1 MNWKHLEHCEVEKC
15 NKERPELLKPHIKQ
29 KEVMQHNGK
38 RPSALNVFWNI
49 LALNLKEVYC
59 KGQAQMKLQRSLS
72 FFFFFLFYLHIPG
85 HLHMVTVKDSPGLQS

>member
-59 KGQAQMKLQRSLS
+59 IVSTFDILPCWCTHCIEHVNFCG
-72 FFFFFLFYLHIPG
+72 
-85 HLHMVTVKDSPGLQS
+85 PGL